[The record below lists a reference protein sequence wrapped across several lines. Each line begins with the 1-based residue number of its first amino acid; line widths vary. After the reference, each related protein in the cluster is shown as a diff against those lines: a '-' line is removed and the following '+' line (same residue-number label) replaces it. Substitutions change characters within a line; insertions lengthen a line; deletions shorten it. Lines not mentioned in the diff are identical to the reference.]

1 MAPLNISYE
10 PAFDLLARLIFD
22 EADPDLVLMEYTYA
36 IALEPDHF
44 PQVPGSTERWARF
57 ELLDGRTLV
66 LTFRIERHKEVVA
79 LTGLAI
85 ALSAVA

>member
-10 PAFDLLARLIFD
+10 PAFDPLARLLFD

-44 PQVPGSTERWARF
+44 PQVPGLRNGGLVSSCGMEERWY
-57 ELLDGRTLV
+57 
-66 LTFRIERHKEVVA
+66 
-79 LTGLAI
+79 
-85 ALSAVA
+85 